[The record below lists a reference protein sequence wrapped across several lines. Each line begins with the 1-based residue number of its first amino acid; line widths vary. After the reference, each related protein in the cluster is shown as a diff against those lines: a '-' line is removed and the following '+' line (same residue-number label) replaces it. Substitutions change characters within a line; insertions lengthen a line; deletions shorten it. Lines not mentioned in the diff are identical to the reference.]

1 MLPEHIDLSS
11 VQNSHHAQKSRTSV
25 MELAVWSGMLG
36 TADSGPADTED
47 TALHRQSQT
56 AHITIL
62 LYIICRDPLIL
73 NEMDVI

>member
-1 MLPEHIDLSS
+1 
-11 VQNSHHAQKSRTSV
+11 

>member
-1 MLPEHIDLSS
+1 
-11 VQNSHHAQKSRTSV
+11 
-25 MELAVWSGMLG
+25 MLG

-47 TALHRQSQT
+47 TALHLQSQ

-62 LYIICRDPLIL
+62 LNIICRDPLIL